1 MKGWRVK
8 VRSRLGTIMKCFCS
22 AEQLNADDTV
32 PSSESLATRDYSAS
46 MYSSR
51 TTEGDRR
58 RDTGNIEEAESS
70 LREGVCL
77 NYEVDP
83 SPCFICKCLCSSFL
97 QLENYLWRII
107 SFYHIDQLRIL
118 MN

>member
-8 VRSRLGTIMKCFCS
+8 VRSRLGKIMKCFCS

-32 PSSESLATRDYSAS
+32 QSSESLATRDYSAG

-58 RDTGNIEEAESS
+58 RDNGNIEEAESS

-77 NYEVDP
+77 NYEVGL
-83 SPCFICKCLCSSFL
+83 SP
-97 QLENYLWRII
+97 
-107 SFYHIDQLRIL
+107 
-118 MN
+118 